1 MDDTHLRA
9 LLGERHPFTSPASL
23 RRAED
28 YLTEEF
34 THLGLEVSTHSFK
47 ALGGTYRN
55 VIATLPPLVAAR
67 PAPPLIIAAHYD
79 TAERPPG
86 ADDNASALA
95 GRLELARNLRGVP
108 VAINVRFLA

>member
-1 MDDTHLRA
+1 MDDRHLRA

-28 YLTEEF
+28 YLAEEF

-79 TAERPPG
+79 TVKGRPAPTITPARWRSCWRSRG
-86 ADDNASALA
+86 TFALS
-95 GRLELARNLRGVP
+95 R
-108 VAINVRFLA
+108 

>member
-47 ALGGTYRN
+47 ALG
-55 VIATLPPLVAAR
+55 AR
-67 PAPPLIIAAHYD
+67 
-79 TAERPPG
+79 TAMSSRP
-86 ADDNASALA
+86 S
-95 GRLELARNLRGVP
+95 RH
-108 VAINVRFLA
+108 